1 MEQVSLPIKTKIAG
15 TILVIVGI
23 LFGLIPLFEFIFFHS
38 ALFYAQILGG
48 FIISTPAAI
57 DINFLLLFLTIF
69 FGLLFF
75 ISSTFLLTK
84 RKWAWWL
91 SVIILYPILL
101 IFIFA
106 KLIFPLLMGV
116 SFQKLFSYF
125 ISPDIIFL
133 VLLLISF
140 VLLRIDRKNFWKIAT

>member
-69 FGLLFF
+69 FGLLF
-75 ISSTFLLTK
+75 L
-84 RKWAWWL
+84 
-91 SVIILYPILL
+91 
-101 IFIFA
+101 
-106 KLIFPLLMGV
+106 
-116 SFQKLFSYF
+116 
-125 ISPDIIFL
+125 FL
-133 VLLLISF
+133 VLSF
-140 VLLRIDRKNFWKIAT
+140 LQNENGLGG